1 MSFKNSEIKRTML
14 WHAVDNERENDR
26 NELTKNIKIYLM
38 NQNVFLILS
47 GIRRIEQEVGGLTCT
62 PLS

>member
-1 MSFKNSEIKRTML
+1 ML